1 LICRKAGISELVGG
15 GKAQWRLVVT
25 DKMPSRRP
33 RYYYKGPLARPL
45 RPGEPIELKYG
56 LLLKELK
63 AADKAEGFEKLAA
76 RHVPGFV
83 RTMKAE
89 GRRTIDPGTE
99 AQVFELVD
107 DTLREA
113 RAAGRKISMRQAVAE
128 IWSGVDRNHPVRQLT
143 VQTWYTHYKNRTE
156 REQTY
161 ERSHEDRMSPLRD
174 RLGRINLG
182 LPTPSK
188 DAKIAGDVLD
198 QILGQPADM
207 PLRRQ
212 RARRGRR

>member
-1 LICRKAGISELVGG
+1 
-15 GKAQWRLVVT
+15 
-25 DKMPSRRP
+25 MPKRRP

-45 RPGEPIELKYG
+45 RPGEAIEPKFK
-56 LLLKELK
+56 LLLKELN
-63 AADKAEGFEKLAA
+63 ATDKSEGFEKLAT
-76 RHVPGFV
+76 RHVPGFAHSK
-83 RTMKAE
+83 KAG
-89 GRRTIDPGTE
+89 GRRTVDPGME
-99 AQVFELVD
+99 ALFIEHVD
-107 DTLREA
+107 DFLREA

-143 VQTWYTHYKNRTE
+143 VQTWYTYYKNRTE

-161 ERSHEDRMSPLRD
+161 ERSHEERMSPLRD
-174 RLGRINLG
+174 RSGRINFS

-188 DAKIAGDVLD
+188 DAKIAGDALD
-198 QILGQPADM
+198 RILGQPADT